1 MKLIRP
7 TVYICYGMPKSGSTL
22 AFELTAAV
30 ARRAGFD
37 QTPLGPGVLE
47 GFERK
52 GNFVGSGE
60 LERLESLLDRLETQ
74 GRAML
79 VLKTHAEPT
88 DAVREAL
95 AQGRVLAQAVCRD
108 PRDIAL
114 SMLDAAG
121 RKAAWGKRG
130 TGQVLETPEDAR
142 GRLHGMIKRFRAWAA
157 IEGTLCLNYE
167 MAAFDTAE
175 ACRRIAGHI
184 GVEPAPTRDGLAA
197 KRAFTQFNKG
207 RSQRHLQEM
216 TPDQAAEWH
225 ARYQSF
231 IDEWC
236 GEIPER
242 TWPSRLGTQVGRLFR
257 GG

>member
-1 MKLIRP
+1 
-7 TVYICYGMPKSGSTL
+7 MPKSGSTL
-22 AFELTAAV
+22 AFELTVAA

-37 QTPLGPGVLE
+37 QTPMGPGVLE

-52 GNFVGSGE
+52 GNFVGTAE
-60 LERLESLLDRLETQ
+60 LERLGALLDWLEAD
-74 GRAML
+74 GREML

-88 DAVREAL
+88 EAVLRAL
-95 AQGRVLAQAVCRD
+95 AGGRALAQAVCRD

-121 RKAAWGKRG
+121 RKAAWGKKG
-130 TGQVLETPEDAR
+130 TGQALKTTEDAR
-142 GRLHGMIKRFRAWAA
+142 GRIHGMIKRFKAWSE

-167 MAAFDTAE
+167 MAAFDTSE
-175 ACRRIAGHI
+175 ACRRIAGHM

-207 RSQRHLQEM
+207 RSQRHRDEM
-216 TPDQAAEWH
+216 TPEQAAEWY
-225 ARYQSF
+225 ARYKDF
-231 IDEWC
+231 IETWC

-242 TWPSRLGTQVGRLFR
+242 TWPSRIGTQIGRLIR